1 MIKNIIII
9 SLLLVIVLGW
19 SADDFLNYVS
29 IALDKMKEVVYYIQ
43 NEVK

>member
-9 SLLLVIVLGW
+9 SLLLVIVLGL
-19 SADDFLNYVS
+19 SANDFLNYVS